1 MKKNGLVFVKT
12 LCKDKDEYLT
22 RPDLGRRF
30 DRENLEII
38 KRTAG
43 TKPKVMIV
51 IGDGLSSAAV
61 QANAMDMAAA
71 LKQGL
76 SLQQIFVGDILFVK
90 YARSRCNG

>member
-1 MKKNGLVFVKT
+1 MGEEKNGLVFVKT

-43 TKPKVMIV
+43 T
-51 IGDGLSSAAV
+51 
-61 QANAMDMAAA
+61 
-71 LKQGL
+71 
-76 SLQQIFVGDILFVK
+76 
-90 YARSRCNG
+90 SRR